1 MKGVFAFMCLLAL
14 AGCGRDKK
22 VTVGEPGAK
31 GEYRQNID
39 KANSVAGESTDRV
52 RTGEMEVYG
61 G

>member
-1 MKGVFAFMCLLAL
+1 MCLLAL
-14 AGCGRDKK
+14 AGCGSDKK

-39 KANSVAGESTDRV
+39 KAKSVAGESTDRV
-52 RTGEMEVYG
+52 RTGEKEVYG